1 MAAILNGT
9 ELLRPQDTGWTTR
22 YFDAMSISSIGMLMP
37 AIETGSWKECI
48 VELVIA
54 GSAIVSFMESNNGTS
69 WTSVNSTLN
78 LSTGSQGG
86 TANTTGK
93 YSVPLA
99 AKFFSVQV
107 TTWSSGLV
115 SMSALFNLEQTIL
128 FQQIN
133 PQRTQLTTPTRT
145 VLTTTVE
152 TAIIPS
158 SGAGFFN
165 DIGWMLIANTSAIA
179 TIVDIRSAT
188 GGAIIASV
196 MLLAGQTVSLNF
208 ESVPL
213 IQIAANTVWTA
224 QLSVAVTDVRI
235 TAGASKNTM

>member
-1 MAAILNGT
+1 MPAITKGT

-22 YFDAMSISSIGMLMP
+22 YFDSMSISSIGMLLP

-48 VELVIA
+48 VELTIA

-99 AKFFSVQV
+99 AKFLSVQV
-107 TTWSSGLV
+107 TTWSSGAV
-115 SMSALFNLEQTIL
+115 SMSALFNLTQTIL

-133 PQRTQLTTPTRT
+133 PQRNQLTTPSQV
-145 VLTTTVE
+145 VLSTTTE
-152 TAIIPS
+152 TAIIPA
-158 SGAGFFN
+158 SGSGFYN
-165 DIGWMLIANTSAIA
+165 DIGWMLLTNTSATA
-179 TIVDIRSAT
+179 THVDIRSTT
-188 GGAIIASV
+188 GGAIITSVDLPAS
-196 MLLAGQTVSLNF
+196 QTIHLHF
-208 ESVPL
+208 DSVPL
-213 IQIAANTVWTA
+213 IQIAPNTVWTA
-224 QLSVAVTDVRI
+224 QLSIAVTDVRI
-235 TAGASKNTM
+235 TAGASKNTI